1 VVDDIV
7 SQSFDGNGFFF
18 IRPFSER
25 LNSPMQWKR
34 MMVHSESLLWLY
46 TQVAGFQTTKG
57 METLIQEGM
66 ADLIGLSRPLCIDPV
81 IARSFLPG
89 MKYAASSENIE
100 RFFAKALLDPALT
113 VYGI

>member
-1 VVDDIV
+1 
-7 SQSFDGNGFFF
+7 
-18 IRPFSER
+18 
-25 LNSPMQWKR
+25 MQWKR

-57 METLIQEGM
+57 METLIQERM